1 MVNLSKQPWTSL
13 KLLNCSTKRPSPMAK
28 FSVHQPTLSMA
39 YLRYLNFLSLSSPS
53 LPEVKVIV
61 FPSLRYAIQ
70 SSNAISNGVNS
81 EWSTINA
88 LMVLHA
94 LVRPFQYFLNPKVAK
109 EPIPPQLEL
118 IAKEILAPL
127 LTLFHHLV
135 EKAIATHSR
144 KDLETEKIL
153 ILICKCIYFA
163 VSHMLYPSNSTTQA
177 ALDESA
183 SLLKKLVRSYMSSVV
198 APFLSSFYHDLI
210 CILGSLNLDHG
221 GTSEYEYLLTL
232 KTGKRALQIFCSLT
246 TRHRKYCDK
255 LMSDI
260 INCVMKIVKF
270 SSNVNRIVSLAFDV
284 ISHILE
290 TGPGWRLVSPHFSFL
305 LESSILAALMLNE
318 KDISEW
324 EEDPEEYTWKNL
336 PSELEEISGRMEDLF
351 TAIKSAINLLG
362 VVSMSKVGAR

>member
-1 MVNLSKQPWTSL
+1 
-13 KLLNCSTKRPSPMAK
+13 MAK

-53 LPEVKVIV
+53 LPNSWPVLVPE
-61 FPSLRYAIQ
+61 LRYAIQ
-70 SSNAISNGVNS
+70 SSNAISNGANS

-94 LVRPFQYFLNPKVAK
+94 LVKPFQYFLNPKVAK

-127 LTLFHHLV
+127 LKLFHHLV
-135 EKAIATHSR
+135 EKVVFKLSFC
-144 KDLETEKIL
+144 EV
-153 ILICKCIYFA
+153 IY
-163 VSHMLYPSNSTTQA
+163 
-177 ALDESA
+177 
-183 SLLKKLVRSYMSSVV
+183 VV
-198 APFLSSFYHDLI
+198 CCGSILSSFYHDLI

-246 TRHRKYCDK
+246 TRHRK

-260 INCVMKIVKF
+260 INCVLKIVKF
-270 SSNVNRIVSLAFDV
+270 SSNVNKLDFLSERIVSLAFDV

-336 PSELEEISGRMEDLF
+336 PYELEEISGRMEDLF
-351 TAIKSAINLLG
+351 TARKSAINLLG

>member
-1 MVNLSKQPWTSL
+1 
-13 KLLNCSTKRPSPMAK
+13 MAK

-53 LPEVKVIV
+53 LPNSWPVLVPE
-61 FPSLRYAIQ
+61 LRYAIQ
-70 SSNAISNGVNS
+70 SSNAISNGANS

-94 LVRPFQYFLNPKVAK
+94 LVKPFQYFLNPKVAK

-127 LTLFHHLV
+127 LKLFHHLV

-163 VSHMLYPSNSTTQA
+163 LAPELAPVVDVSPQA
-177 ALDESA
+177 VAVIFGE
-183 SLLKKLVRSYMSSVV
+183 VIYVV
-198 APFLSSFYHDLI
+198 CCGSILSSFYHDLI

-260 INCVMKIVKF
+260 INCVLKIVKF
-270 SSNVNRIVSLAFDV
+270 SSNVNKLDFLSERIVSLAFDV

-336 PSELEEISGRMEDLF
+336 PYELEEISGRMEDLF
-351 TAIKSAINLLG
+351 TARKSAINLLG